1 MNKVGTPAAQLY
13 APAGYWNLT
22 PEEHRFMCDG
32 CGRGILS
39 IVIPDVVFGLR
50 ITAACD
56 IHDYMYLVG
65 DTYEDKQAADRVFL
79 NNMLRLVEARTD
91 WDWLKK
97 LRAATCYL
105 YYLAVDKLGGPS
117 FWARKNA
124 PDTEGA
130 ARI

>member
-1 MNKVGTPAAQLY
+1 MSKVGTPAGKLY
-13 APAGYWNLT
+13 ALADYWELT
-22 PEEHRFMCDG
+22 PEQHKEICDG

-39 IVIPDVVFGLR
+39 IVVPDVIFGLR

-56 IHDYMYLVG
+56 IHDYMYIVG
-65 DTYEDKQAADRVFL
+65 ETYEDKQEADRVFL

-105 YYLAVDKLGGPS
+105 YFLAVDKLGGPS
-117 FWARKNA
+117 FWEGKNE
-124 PDTEGA
+124 PGTERV